1 MPKKV
6 SLNVKCPHCNK
17 TLMDEG
23 HLINNKKSIKVL
35 LETAD
40 HQKGTIWL
48 SSIYG
53 DYNYTCD
60 LKIPEDEVATISCP
74 QCKEVLNRPQV
85 TCDVCSAPIVSFN
98 CSVGGR
104 VSICSRAGC
113 TNHYVVFDN
122 LDTAVRKFYDE
133 YGYS

>member
-1 MPKKV
+1 MSKKV

-17 TLMDEG
+17 SLMDES

-35 LETAD
+35 IETAD

-60 LKIPEDEVATISCP
+60 LQIPEDEVAVMSCP
-74 QCKEVLNRPQV
+74 QCKEELNRKKV
-85 TCDVCSAPIVSFN
+85 TCDVCAAPIVSFN

-113 TNHYVVFDN
+113 RNHYVVFDN

-133 YGYS
+133 YGYN